1 MKPVTLTIRVVQVLP
16 HLVALVVRARRR
28 PAGALLLT
36 HDEYVGLTAALEV
49 GASHSGGLFTLH
61 HDAQKWLV
69 WRRRQKSGYPDT
81 PQIIKT
87 PPRANCGSRRATPAK
102 PQTHRG
108 HK

>member
-1 MKPVTLTIRVVQVLP
+1 MKPVAFSLRVVQVLP
-16 HLVALVVRARRR
+16 HVVAVVVRARRR

-49 GASHSGGLFTLH
+49 GASQSGGLLTLR

-69 WRRRQKSGYPDT
+69 WRRRQKSGYLDT
-81 PQIIKT
+81 PRALKT
-87 PPRANCGSRRATPAK
+87 PPRANCGPRRAIPAK
-102 PQTHRG
+102 RLTRKH